1 VNQLLAD
8 AIDTAITLG
17 WAFLIWL
24 ALVSLTAGLALYAVT
39 VIAWW
44 TLRALWRGLEG
55 PSWRRGRLH
64 ARFLAHARARRSRR
78 RTEPPQPQ
86 RARSQPHKEAA

>member
-1 VNQLLAD
+1 MIAE

-17 WAFLIWL
+17 WAFLAWL
-24 ALVSLTAGLALYAVT
+24 TLVSFTVGLALYTVT
-39 VIAWW
+39 VIVWW

-64 ARFLAHARARRSRR
+64 ARFLARARARRSSGH
-78 RTEPPQPQ
+78 TEPPQPQ
-86 RARSQPHKEAA
+86 PAHTYEEAA